1 MSKDFCGL
9 VVAVLTPFTDDDR
22 IDEGIFVRH
31 LEFLAERGVTK
42 ILVGGTTGE
51 FFSLSGQERQG
62 LFQLA
67 RKNFNGKLF
76 YHAGSDSLIETRQQ
90 CLWAQDNGADAVVAL
105 TPYYLADIAKEGV
118 VDYFNALSHI
128 AKVPFI
134 LYNFPKHTNNAIT
147 ADMLAGIDH
156 FGIKDSSGDLK
167 LIKATEHYYV
177 GGDTKI
183 LQTHRA
189 GGFGFVS
196 GRVNFIPEPY
206 VAIERALADGDV
218 NAAEKLQDKI
228 TKLSEA
234 MGGGNSIAKFKYAM
248 SIRCKWYPS
257 RVRLPLRAL
266 AAGEASAVERLV
278 NSCL

>member
-1 MSKDFCGL
+1 MSKDLSGL
-9 VVAVLTPFTDDDR
+9 VVAILTPFADNDR
-22 IDEGIFVRH
+22 IDEVMFVKH
-31 LEFLAERGVTK
+31 LEFLAEHGVTK

-51 FFSLSGQERQG
+51 FFSLSGQERQE
-62 LFQLA
+62 LFQIA
-67 RKNFNGKLF
+67 RKNFSGKLF
-76 YHAGSDSLIETRQQ
+76 YHAGSDSLIETQQQ
-90 CLWAQDNGADAVVAL
+90 CIWAQDSGADAVVAL
-105 TPYYLADIAKEGV
+105 TPYYLADIAKEGI
-118 VDYFNALSHI
+118 VDYFNALSDSV
-128 AKVPFI
+128 KVPFI

-156 FGIKDSSGDLK
+156 FGIKDSSRDLE

-183 LQTHRA
+183 LQTYRA

-206 VAIERALADGDV
+206 VAIENALAAGDA
-218 NAAEKLQDKI
+218 NAAEQLQEKI

-248 SIRCKWYPS
+248 SIRCKGYPS
-257 RVRLPLRAL
+257 GVRLPLKALAVEEAL
-266 AAGEASAVERLV
+266 AAKKLV
-278 NSCL
+278 NSCV

>member
-1 MSKDFCGL
+1 MSKDLSGL
-9 VVAVLTPFTDDDR
+9 VVAILTPFADDDR
-22 IDEGIFVRH
+22 IDESMFVKH
-31 LEFLAERGVTK
+31 LEFLVERGVTK

-62 LFQLA
+62 LFQIA

-90 CLWAQDNGADAVVAL
+90 CVWAQDSGADAVIAL

-118 VDYFNALSHI
+118 VDYFNALSRSV
-128 AKVPFI
+128 KVPFI
-134 LYNFPKHTNNAIT
+134 LYNFPKHTQNAIT

-156 FGIKDSSGDLK
+156 FGIKDSSRDLE

-183 LQTHRA
+183 LQTHQA

-206 VAIERALADGDV
+206 VAIE
-218 NAAEKLQDKI
+218 NAIAEGNMSETEKLQDKI

-234 MGGGNSIAKFKYAM
+234 MSGGNSIAKFKYAT
-248 SIRCKWYPS
+248 SIRCKGYPDS
-257 RVRLPLRAL
+257 VRLPLEAL
-266 AAGEASAVERLV
+266 ATEEALAVEKLV
-278 NSCL
+278 NSCV